1 MATRQ
6 DRVWLLGGVFA
17 MIMLILGGWFLLI
30 SPQNAETEDAQDRVD
45 AGTTEVSVL
54 RRRAAVLKAE
64 TAQLPAYTA
73 KLAANL
79 RAMPTTSGVPDFLR
93 QLQDSGAAVGVEIT
107 GINVGEPQQSTAV
120 PAAFELP
127 ISLVVSGGAGNLSK
141 FLDRLQNVQPRAVLV
156 SSVGLTSTTDKGM
169 TAAISL
175 KAFVSPPTATPAVT
189 PS

>member
-6 DRVWLLGGVFA
+6 DRIWLLGGVFA
-17 MIMLILGGWFLLI
+17 MILLIVGGWFLLI
-30 SPQNAETEDAQDRVD
+30 SPQNAETRDAQNRVD
-45 AGTTEVSVL
+45 AGDAQLAVL
-54 RRRAAVLKAE
+54 TRQAAVLKAE
-64 TAQLPAYTA
+64 TAQLPAYSA

-107 GINVGEPQQSTAV
+107 GINVGGPQPSTAV

-127 ISLVVSGGAGNLSK
+127 ISLVVEGRAGNLSK
-141 FLDRLQNVQPRAVLV
+141 FLNRLQNVQPRAVLL
-156 SSVGLTSTTDKGM
+156 SSVGLTSTTGEAM

-175 KAFVSPPTATPAVT
+175 KAFVSPPTATPAAT